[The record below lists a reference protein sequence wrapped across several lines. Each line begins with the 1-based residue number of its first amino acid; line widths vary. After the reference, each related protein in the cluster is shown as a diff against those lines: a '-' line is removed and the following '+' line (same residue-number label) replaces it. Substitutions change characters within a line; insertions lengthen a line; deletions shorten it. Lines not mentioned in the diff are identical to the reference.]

1 MALEEE
7 LKKNTAAMTA
17 LTAAIETQTTLIQSG
32 VAKAGGGTSTKTTKS
47 AGDKPETAAAK
58 KKRPAAKKKANA
70 APTEED
76 LRQRFG
82 DYLNGVKDTPGKRRL
97 TATVK
102 QILEHLGA
110 PRVTEIAEG
119 DRKEAMA
126 LVDLLV
132 AGFEEDG
139 VDGAE
144 AVVLP
149 FMEDDGED
157 GDDSDVL

>member
-7 LKKNTAAMTA
+7 LKKNTAAIAA
-17 LTAAIETQTTLIQSG
+17 LTAAIEAQTALIQSG
-32 VAKAGGGTSTKTTKS
+32 VAKAGGTSAKTPPR
-47 AGDKPETAAAK
+47 AGDKSKTAAVK
-58 KKRPAAKKKANA
+58 KKRLPAKKKANA

-82 DYLNGVKDTPGKRRL
+82 DYLDSVEDVPGKRRL

-132 AGFEEDG
+132 AGFEEGG

-149 FMEDDGED
+149 FMEDDGEESED
-157 GDDSDVL
+157 GDVL